1 MGTHSN
7 NVISQVKL
15 PGSNT
20 VYEIHDAK
28 AIHDVSDLGLSAA
41 LVFKGVIDDVSD
53 LPQGVDMPKVGDV
66 YLVRADNSEYVC
78 VAIDDA
84 SLEPVWERLGNIHDA
99 ASSTHTHTVSASGTA
114 DLTADGTV
122 VAQKV
127 TKSTKRIKA
136 TEDSRQTD
144 TVLGNATTHNVTVTP
159 TTAQLRAV
167 DATYVTKN
175 ESVAVPNITA
185 NQTVMASLKTNDG
198 IIDRGTAAA
207 WSAKVENGTLTFS
220 WSANV
225 PTDVTL
231 PTFTEVTA
239 TNTTLGT
246 ALSASK
252 IEKQDVMV
260 ADYLDA
266 TTSTPLSVV
275 TGVSATVG
283 HNNNDEV
290 AALTD
295 IDFALTTAKES
306 DGDYG
311 MAIPVDTVTIVENHE
326 YTYQGT
332 AHGSITVTGTTSA
345 PKN

>member
-1 MGTHSN
+1 MGAHSQ
-7 NVISQVKL
+7 NVISQVRL
-15 PGSNT
+15 PGSNIT
-20 VYEIHDAK
+20 YEIHDAA
-28 AIHDVSDLGLSAA
+28 AIHSVEDLGLSAA
-41 LVFKGVIDDVSD
+41 LVFKGVVDDVSN
-53 LPQGVDMPKVGDV
+53 LPKGVDMPKVGDV

-114 DLTADGTV
+114 DLTASGKV
-122 VAQKV
+122 MAQKV
-127 TKSTKRIKA
+127 TKSTQRIKTA
-136 TEDSRQTD
+136 VDSKQTD
-144 TVLGNATTHNVTVTP
+144 TVLGNATTHNVTITP
-159 TTAQLRAV
+159 TKTALTAL
-167 DATYVTKN
+167 DASWITKN

-185 NQTVMASLKTNDG
+185 NQTVMASLKTNEG
-198 IIDRGTAAA
+198 IIDKGSAAA

-220 WSANV
+220 WTANV

-260 ADYLDA
+260 ADYLNTDRV
-266 TTSTPLSVV
+266 PISVV

-290 AALTD
+290 TALTN
-295 IDFALTTAKES
+295 IDFALTTAQDS
-306 DGDYG
+306 DPDYG
-311 MAIPVDTVTIVENHE
+311 MAIPVDTVTIQDHE

-332 AHGSITVTGTTSA
+332 ATGTVTVAGSTGT
-345 PKN
+345 PQN